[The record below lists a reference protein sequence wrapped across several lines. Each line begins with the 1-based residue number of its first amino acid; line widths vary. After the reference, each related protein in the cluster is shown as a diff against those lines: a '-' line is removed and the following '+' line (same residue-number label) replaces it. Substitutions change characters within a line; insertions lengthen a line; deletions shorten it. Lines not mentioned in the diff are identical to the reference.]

1 MSIRRSAQRGVA
13 IVSALLVAAL
23 ITVLTIQWFAAQA
36 AQAQAVETQRAA
48 VQARWLVVAATD
60 WALMLLRED
69 SNPNTDSLQE
79 VWATPLARTRI
90 TDASGKLEA
99 FVSGR
104 IEDAQAR
111 FNLADLVKGGAPD
124 AEAIEGLQRLMRTAR
139 LDASKAEQI
148 AEAMLLVTPLPPPEP
163 QQGQSRQPEGRPPG
177 RPEVAPPPPRIKN
190 VMDLVGKN
198 ELSEADLIG
207 LEPYVV
213 VVPRPGGLRGKER
226 TRINVN
232 TASAPAIASASE
244 ELAKIAEAVVARRE
258 RISRFTDMSN
268 FVVNFS
274 SLSNIPIGEL
284 QQVIDVRSQYFIA
297 TGRIELGRVDMT
309 RQALIERQ
317 PDGSRLAKVVWA
329 REL

>member
-1 MSIRRSAQRGVA
+1 MSTRRPAQRGVA

-23 ITVLTIQWFAAQA
+23 ITVLTIQWFTAQA

-69 SNPNTDSLQE
+69 SNTLTDSLQE

-104 IEDAQAR
+104 IEDAQGR

-124 AEAIEGLQRLMRTAR
+124 EEAVAGLQRLMVAAR
-139 LDASKAEQI
+139 LDASKAERI
-148 AEAMLLVTPLPPPEP
+148 AEAMLLVTPAPPPEP
-163 QQGQSRQPEGRPPG
+163 QQGQSRQPEGRPPST
-177 RPEVAPPPPRIKN
+177 PAVAPPAPRIKN

-198 ELSEADLIG
+198 ELTEADLIG
-207 LEPYVV
+207 LEPFVV
-213 VVPRPGGLRGKER
+213 VIPKPAGQPGKSR

-244 ELAKIAEAVVARRE
+244 ELAKIAEAIVARRE
-258 RISRFTDMSN
+258 RISRFNQTAELRTN
-268 FVVNFS
+268 FPALNAITEGDSLANVSVN
-274 SLSNIPIGEL
+274 
-284 QQVIDVRSQYFIA
+284 SQYFIA
-297 TGRIELGRVDMT
+297 TGRIELGRVNMT
-309 RQALIERQ
+309 RQALILRQ
-317 PDGSRLAKVVWA
+317 NEGPRLASVVWA

>member
-1 MSIRRSAQRGVA
+1 MKSASRRGQRGVA

-69 SNPNTDSLQE
+69 ANSMTDSLQE

-90 TDASGKLEA
+90 TDASGRLEA

-104 IEDAQAR
+104 IEDAQGR
-111 FNLADLVKGGAPD
+111 FNLADLVKGGAID
-124 AEAIEGLQRLMRTAR
+124 DEAVAGLQRLMVVAR
-139 LDASKAEQI
+139 LDASKAERI
-148 AEAMLLVTPLPPPEP
+148 AEAMLLVTPAPPAPP
-163 QQGQSRQPEGRPPG
+163 QREAGAPQADKDRTLS
-177 RPEVAPPPPRIKN
+177 VAPPAPRIKN
-190 VMDLVGKN
+190 VLDLVGKN
-198 ELSEADLIG
+198 DLTEGDLIG

-213 VVPRPGGLRGKER
+213 VVPKSAALAKKR
-226 TRINVN
+226 TPINVN

-244 ELAKIAEAVVARRE
+244 ELARIAEAVVARRE
-258 RISRFTDMSN
+258 RISRFTNVEN
-268 FVVNFS
+268 FRGNFS
-274 SLSNIPIGEL
+274 SLSAIPPAEL
-284 QQVIDVRSQYFIA
+284 QALIDVRSQYFMA

-317 PDGSRLAKVVWA
+317 PDGLRLAKVVWA

>member
-1 MSIRRSAQRGVA
+1 MSMRRAAQRGVA

-23 ITVLTIQWFAAQA
+23 ITVLTIQWFTAQA

-69 SNPNTDSLQE
+69 SNTITDSLQE

-90 TDASGKLEA
+90 TDASGRLEA

-104 IEDAQAR
+104 IEDAQGR

-148 AEAMLLVTPLPPPEP
+148 ADAMAMVTPPPPPAPP
-163 QQGQSRQPEGRPPG
+163 QRDGGAPQNDKDKTLG
-177 RPEVAPPPPRIKN
+177 VAPPAPRIKN

-198 ELSEADLIG
+198 ELTEADLIG

-213 VVPRPGGLRGKER
+213 VVPRPGGQRGKER

-258 RISRFTDMSN
+258 RISRFKD
-268 FVVNFS
+268 FGDFKVNFPA
-274 SLSNIPIGEL
+274 LSAVADGEL

-309 RQALIERQ
+309 RQALILRQ
-317 PDGSRLAKVVWA
+317 NEGARLASVVWA

>member
-1 MSIRRSAQRGVA
+1 MRASGRTGQRGVA

-69 SNPNTDSLQE
+69 SNSITDSLQE

-104 IEDAQAR
+104 IEDAQGR

-124 AEAIEGLQRLMRTAR
+124 EEAIAGLQRLMVAAR
-139 LDASKAEQI
+139 LDASKAERI
-148 AEAMLLVTPLPPPEP
+148 AEAMLLVTPAPPPQPGQSPEGQPAGRERSGPQLPPP
-163 QQGQSRQPEGRPPG
+163 
-177 RPEVAPPPPRIKN
+177 APRIKN
-190 VMDLVGKN
+190 VLDLVGKN
-198 ELSEADLIG
+198 ELTEADLIG
-207 LEPYVV
+207 LEPFVV
-213 VVPRPGGLRGKER
+213 VVPKSAALAKKR
-226 TRINVN
+226 TPINVN

-244 ELAKIAEAVVARRE
+244 ELARIAEAVVARRE
-258 RISRFTDMSN
+258 RISRFKDLGDFTN
-268 FVVNFS
+268 NFS
-274 SLSNIPIGEL
+274 ALSAIPADEL
-284 QQVIDVRSQYFIA
+284 RKLIDVRSEYFIA

-317 PDGSRLAKVVWA
+317 PEGARLAKVVWA

>member
-1 MSIRRSAQRGVA
+1 MRASGRTGQRGVA

-69 SNPNTDSLQE
+69 SNSITDSLQE

-104 IEDAQAR
+104 IEDAQGR
-111 FNLADLVKGGAPD
+111 FNLADLVKGGAIND
-124 AEAIEGLQRLMRTAR
+124 EAVAGLQRLMVAAR
-139 LDASKAEQI
+139 LDASKAERI
-148 AEAMLLVTPLPPPEP
+148 AEAMLQVTPSPPAPP
-163 QQGQSRQPEGRPPG
+163 QREGGGPQGGKDLTQS
-177 RPEVAPPPPRIKN
+177 VAPPAPRIKN
-190 VMDLVGKN
+190 VLDLVGKN
-198 ELSEADLIG
+198 ELTEADLIG
-207 LEPYVV
+207 LEPFVV
-213 VVPRPGGLRGKER
+213 VVPKSAALAKKR
-226 TRINVN
+226 TPINVN

-244 ELAKIAEAVVARRE
+244 ELARIAEAVVARRE
-258 RISRFTDMSN
+258 RISRFKDLGDLTN
-268 FVVNFS
+268 NFS
-274 SLSNIPIGEL
+274 ALIAIPADEL
-284 QQVIDVRSQYFIA
+284 RKLIDVRSEYFIA

-317 PDGSRLAKVVWA
+317 PEGTRLAKVVWA